1 MESGVMNTIKFTC
14 SCCGKEHEEWPALTY
29 ISPTNYN
36 NLSEEDKHRIGEIDA
51 DFCTIKQ
58 ADQTDRFI
66 RCTLTQKVIDHC
78 EDLEYGLWVSLSEK
92 SFTNYLENFEN
103 EQHET
108 MYFGWLSNDLP
119 EYDFSE
125 GGIPTT
131 VFTRAGNSRPEI
143 VPHEDFDHPFVYD
156 YYNGITKQE
165 AERRIHEML
174 RVINDRDIE
183 KIERK
188 PWWKFW

>member
-29 ISPTNYN
+29 ISPTNYS

-51 DFCTIKQ
+51 DFCTIKHT
-58 ADQTDRFI
+58 DQTDRFI

-108 MYFGWLSNDLP
+108 MYFGWLSNNLP

-143 VPHEDFDHPFVYD
+143 VPHEDFDHPFVSD

-174 RVINDRDIE
+174 RVINDRDTE
-183 KIERK
+183 KIQRK